1 MSARGMLGRLFKTVL
16 KSPLE
21 RQRED
26 VRRLR
31 ELSGVIDEAPADL
44 THYVLRGELN
54 LDRGEHA
61 LAMADFE
68 RALELAEKFDESKGW
83 LVLEQVMRDRALYGL
98 KTARGALRQ
107 RPSLRPVANVEA

>member
-1 MSARGMLGRLFKTVL
+1 MSARGMLGWLFKTVL

-31 ELSGVIDEAPADL
+31 ELSGAIDEAPGDL

-54 LDRGEHA
+54 LERGAHEPA
-61 LAMADFE
+61 IADFE
-68 RALELAEKFDESKGW
+68 RALELAEKLDESKGW

-98 KTARGALRQ
+98 KTARVALRQ
-107 RPSLRPVANVEA
+107 RPNLRPVANVEA